1 MSVDVP
7 NAVSQDGR
15 SSGYRAACETQGH
28 GELQGG
34 DASFRNLLRLDGRP
48 RITGVQMAGLRC
60 QLMRAE
66 VGTVFCRPTGGSI
79 IIDKFFRSYLAD
91 FIVEIIIKQII

>member
-28 GELQGG
+28 RELQGG

-66 VGTVFCRPTGGSI
+66 VGTVFCRPTGGSGMAAGPVASAG
-79 IIDKFFRSYLAD
+79 KVSLLPSGGAR
-91 FIVEIIIKQII
+91 